1 MNLFTKQKLTHRH
14 KFIVTKRDH
23 GRWWERE
30 KLGVCD
36 QQIQTIIYK
45 IDKQRPTVLNQTQ
58 NLRLTYNGK
67 ESEKEYTYIYKYFV
81 CVCVLLNHF
90 AIPLKLIKHCKETIL
105 HVFF

>member
-1 MNLFTKQKLTHRH
+1 MNLFTKHKLTHRH
-14 KFIVTKRDH
+14 KFIVTKGDH

-58 NLRLTYNGK
+58 YLRLTYNGK
-67 ESEKEYTYIYKYFV
+67 ENIHTYRSILYV
-81 CVCVLLNHF
+81 CVYY
-90 AIPLKLIKHCKETIL
+90 
-105 HVFF
+105 